1 MSDSVTWVES
11 KEDFDNLLST
21 SDYMVVDFTAPGWCR
36 PCQQFAPHFEKAADN
51 AARQSNML
59 GRATFVAVDVDKAPW
74 AMEDYG
80 VRGVP
85 TVKIVSRLHTPLEPV
100 DLNSRTAPLLLKEIQ
115 QFFIKE

>member
-1 MSDSVTWVES
+1 MNNAVTWVES
-11 KEDFDNLLST
+11 KEDFDALLSD
-21 SDYMVVDFTAPGWCR
+21 SDYVVVDFTAPAWCR
-36 PCQQFAPHFEKAADN
+36 PCQQFAPHFEKAAESATFRSD
-51 AARQSNML
+51 ML

-100 DLNSRTAPLLLKEIQ
+100 DIKARTAPLLLKEIND
-115 QFFIKE
+115 FFHQ